1 MKIFNKLILGSA
13 LCLACSCASDFVET
27 TPTDTLPGESIITD
41 QASAESA
48 LNGLYSAIQFDYN
61 TGGYDTFLTGLYTD
75 ELVHTGSFPSFAEFS
90 VNDPAIN
97 NIDNTRY
104 WNNHYSA
111 IYRANL
117 IIKFSEESS
126 VGLSEEA
133 TARIVGQARGLRAL
147 MYYDLVKAY
156 GGVPLELN
164 AYTSATDIDTNPIA
178 RSTASEVYSQIVE
191 DVQFAVNNI
200 PAGLNRFAFNKNA
213 AIVLKAQ
220 VEMEMGMY
228 PEAESTLEPLID
240 AYSLESD
247 YSALF
252 TGAASASEAIFA
264 VDFNE
269 TDGSNAAFFYLN
281 AGRGEVGASDILIN
295 AFEDGDARIGQISS
309 AGEVI
314 KYKDAGSGNDDAYV
328 FRYAEVLLMYAEV
341 LARQDNPDASIYINL
356 VRERAGLGPV
366 ELTSAN
372 VVDLIAQERFVEL
385 YAESSDR
392 FHTATRLGIADA
404 IIQAK
409 AGNIVFV
416 DARNNLW
423 PIPQQEIERNSEIS
437 TADQNPG
444 Y

>member
-1 MKIFNKLILGSA
+1 MKIFNKIILGSA

-48 LNGLYSAIQFDYN
+48 LNGLYSAIQLDYN
-61 TGGYDTFLTGLYTD
+61 FSGYDTMLAGLYSD
-75 ELVHTGSFPSFAEFS
+75 ELIHTGSFPSFAEFS

-117 IIKFSEESS
+117 IIKFAEESS
-126 VGLSEEA
+126 VGLSEDA

-164 AYTSATDIDTNPIA
+164 AYTAATDIDTNPIA
-178 RSTASEVYSQIVE
+178 RSSASEVYAQIVE
-191 DVQFAVNNI
+191 DVEYAATNI
-200 PAGLNRFAFNKNA
+200 PAGLGRFNFNKNA
-213 AIVLKAQ
+213 ALVLKAK
-220 VEMEMGMY
+220 VEMEMEMY
-228 PEAESTLEPLID
+228 AEAELTLEPLIG
-240 AYSLESD
+240 AYTLEGD
-247 YSALF
+247 YNALY
-252 TGAASASEAIFA
+252 TGTSSASETIFA
-264 VDFNE
+264 VDYNE
-269 TDGSNAAFFYLN
+269 TDGSSAAFFYLI
-281 AGRGEVGASDILIN
+281 AGRGEVAASDILID
-295 AFEDGDARIGQISS
+295 AFEEGDTRIGQISS
-309 AGEVI
+309 SDEVI
-314 KYKDAGSGNDDAYV
+314 KYKDAGSGSDDAYV
-328 FRYAEVLLMYAEV
+328 FRYADVLLMYAEV
-341 LARQDNPDASIYINL
+341 LARQDDPDASLYINK

-366 ELTSAN
+366 DLTSEN

-392 FHTATRLGIADA
+392 FHTITRLGIADE
-404 IIQAK
+404 IIQSK

-416 DARNNLW
+416 DARDNLW
-423 PIPQQEIERNSEIS
+423 PIPLQEIERNSEIS
-437 TADQNPG
+437 TEDQNPG